1 MVQGHANRRFR
12 PLVERFARMFR
23 KPSQGG
29 GALAV
34 YWRGEPV
41 VDVWAG
47 FADARGERPWQRET
61 AAMSFSTTKGMASTV
76 VHRFV
81 DRGLLAYD
89 EPLATWWP
97 AFDTDDKRHITLRL
111 LMSHQ
116 AGLHRIRGL
125 VPTAEELLDH
135 RGVADLVAAQTPS
148 KPARGGTG
156 YHGLTYGWLVA
167 GLIAQVSGEELG
179 AAVQRELVEPLD
191 LDGCFIGTPQAE
203 WPRVAELFPRM
214 SERLANERVAE
225 LVAGNRR
232 TRYLAEALLIDGWER
247 LVFDHEDRRILATEM
262 PAANG
267 VFTARSLAR
276 VYAALATDGTVDGVE
291 VLSRATLH
299 EAGRV
304 QHRGRDYV
312 LGLPMRWRLGYH
324 QAFTAGRP
332 AWKAF
337 GHYGYGGS
345 GAWADPETGA
355 SLAFVTNRLG
365 SITTPVGDARLPR
378 LTAAALSV
386 VRERSDT
393 GKRAN
398 WPSRLR

>member
-1 MVQGHANRRFR
+1 MIQGSADRRFR
-12 PLVERFARMFR
+12 PLVQRFARIYR
-23 KPSQGG
+23 RPSQGG

-47 FADARGERPWQRET
+47 YADAAGQRPWQRDT
-61 AAMSFSTTKGMASTV
+61 AAMSFSTTKGIASTV
-76 VHRFV
+76 VHRLV
-81 DRGLLAYD
+81 DRGLLTYD

-116 AGLHRIRGL
+116 AGLHRIRGV
-125 VPTAEELLDH
+125 VPTAEGLLDH
-135 RGVADLVAAQTPS
+135 RSIADLVAEQAPV

-167 GLIAQVSGEELG
+167 GLVARVTGSELG
-179 AAVQRELVEPLD
+179 EAVQRELVEPLG
-191 LDGCFIGTPQAE
+191 LDGCFIGTPEDQ
-203 WPRVAELFPRM
+203 WSRVAELFPSM
-214 SERLANERVAE
+214 PPAFAIEKVAE
-225 LVAGNRR
+225 RMAANRR

-247 LVFDHEDRRILATEM
+247 LVFDHEDRRILSTQM

-291 VLSRATLH
+291 VLRPATLR

-304 QHRGRDYV
+304 QNRGRDYV

-324 QAFTAGRP
+324 QAFTLGRP

-345 GAWADPETGA
+345 GAWADPETGL

-365 SITTPVGDARLPR
+365 SVTTPLGDVRLPR
-378 LTAAALSV
+378 LTAAALEV
-386 VRERSDT
+386 ARGD
-393 GKRAN
+393 
-398 WPSRLR
+398 

>member
-1 MVQGHANRRFR
+1 MVQGHADRRFR
-12 PLVERFARMFR
+12 PLVERFARIYR
-23 KPSQGG
+23 TPAHGG

-41 VDVWAG
+41 VDVWVG
-47 FADARGERPWQRET
+47 YADARGQRPWQRDT
-61 AAMSFSTTKGMASTV
+61 AAMSFSTTKGIASTV
-76 VHRFV
+76 IHRLV
-81 DRGLLAYD
+81 DQGLLSHD

-97 AFDTDDKRHITLRL
+97 AFDTDDKRDVTLRL

-116 AGLHRIRGL
+116 AGLHRIRGV

-135 RGVADLVAAQTPS
+135 RAVADLVAAQTPR
-148 KPARGGTG
+148 KPSRGGTG

-167 GLIAQVSGEELG
+167 GLVERVTDKPFSQVVREELT
-179 AAVQRELVEPLD
+179 EPLG
-191 LDGCFIGTPQAE
+191 LDGCFIGTPDTE
-203 WPRVAELFPRM
+203 WHRVAELFPPMPERFANPRM
-214 SERLANERVAE
+214 AERI
-225 LVAGNRR
+225 AGNRR

-247 LVFDHEDRRILATEM
+247 MVFDHEDRRILATEM

-276 VYAALATDGTVDGVE
+276 VYAALATDGTVDGVQ
-291 VLSRATLH
+291 VLTRGTLR

-332 AWKAF
+332 APKAF

-345 GAWADPETGA
+345 GAWADPETGL

-365 SITTPVGDARLPR
+365 SVTTPIGDIRLPR
-378 LTAAALSV
+378 LSAAALAV
-386 VRERSDT
+386 ARH
-393 GKRAN
+393 
-398 WPSRLR
+398 

>member
-1 MVQGHANRRFR
+1 MVQGSADRRFR
-12 PLVERFARMFR
+12 PLVQRFARIYR
-23 KPSQGG
+23 RPSNGG

-47 FADARGERPWQRET
+47 YADAEGERPWQRET
-61 AAMSFSTTKGMASTV
+61 AAMSFSTTKGIASTV

-81 DRGLLAYD
+81 DRGLLSYD

-97 AFDTDDKRHITLRL
+97 AFAADDKRHITLRL

-116 AGLHRIRGL
+116 AGLHRIRGV
-125 VPTAEELLDH
+125 VPTAEGLLDY
-135 RGVADLVAAQTPS
+135 RAVADLVADQSPS
-148 KPARGGTG
+148 KPQRGGTG

-167 GLIAQVSGEELG
+167 GLVHRVTGLDLGE
-179 AAVQRELVEPLD
+179 AVQRELAAPLG
-191 LDGCFIGTPQAE
+191 LDGCFIGTPDDQ
-203 WPRVAELFPRM
+203 WSRVAELFPSM
-214 SERLANERVAE
+214 PPALAMDRLAGRIES
-225 LVAGNRR
+225 NRR

-247 LVFDHEDRRILATEM
+247 LVFDHEDRRILRTEM

-276 VYAALATDGTVDGVE
+276 VYAALAADGTVDGVE
-291 VLSRATLH
+291 VLSPATLR

-304 QHRGRDYV
+304 QDRGRDYV

-345 GAWADPETGA
+345 GAWADPETGLA
-355 SLAFVTNRLG
+355 LAFVTNRLG
-365 SITTPVGDARLPR
+365 SVTTPVGDVRLPR
-378 LTAAALSV
+378 LTAAALQV
-386 VRERSDT
+386 ARE
-393 GKRAN
+393 
-398 WPSRLR
+398 L

>member
-1 MVQGHANRRFR
+1 MVQGSADRRFR
-12 PLVERFARMFR
+12 PLVQRFARIYR
-23 KPSQGG
+23 RPSNGG

-47 FADARGERPWQRET
+47 YADAAGRRPWQRET
-61 AAMSFSTTKGMASTV
+61 AAMSFSTTKGIASTV

-81 DRGLLAYD
+81 DRGLLSYD

-97 AFDTDDKRHITLRL
+97 AFAADDKRHITLRM

-116 AGLHRIRGL
+116 AGLHRIRGV
-125 VPTAEELLDH
+125 VPTAEGLLDH
-135 RGVADLVAAQTPS
+135 RAVADLVADQSPS
-148 KPARGGTG
+148 KPQRGGTG

-167 GLIAQVSGEELG
+167 GLVHRVTGLDLGE
-179 AAVQRELVEPLD
+179 AVQRELASPLG
-191 LDGCFIGTPQAE
+191 LDGCFIGTPDDQ
-203 WPRVAELFPRM
+203 WSRVAELFPSM
-214 SERLANERVAE
+214 PPALAMDRLADRIES
-225 LVAGNRR
+225 NRR

-247 LVFDHEDRRILATEM
+247 LVFDHEDRRILRTEM

-291 VLSRATLH
+291 VLSPATLR

-304 QHRGRDYV
+304 QDRGRDYV

-345 GAWADPETGA
+345 GAWADPETGL

-365 SITTPVGDARLPR
+365 SVTTPVGDVRLPR
-378 LTAAALSV
+378 LTAAALQV
-386 VRERSDT
+386 AR
-393 GKRAN
+393 G
-398 WPSRLR
+398 L